1 MEAVPKD
8 GLGHFDYRLP
18 FYMGSLAG
26 HCTPG
31 NVGMAGDN
39 QNDRVVI
46 FDDKNVTAA
55 AELRF
60 CNLQ

>member
-1 MEAVPKD
+1 
-8 GLGHFDYRLP
+8 
-18 FYMGSLAG
+18 MGWVILIIDCHSTFPGIHGQSGWALD
-26 HCTPG
+26 PG

-46 FDDKNVTAA
+46 FDDKNITAA